1 MRARRRPPPAALS
14 ARPARLTGGGIPHCT
29 PRTLPAASRARRPT
43 QSGSRP
49 RRAHQRRDL
58 GFRGRFLSRP
68 LHATSTGQQKKVL
81 PSRTATPAA
90 HAPSRL
96 HALAPRRRIQLQ
108 VIIHVGDH
116 SADPPRPNLSS
127 PACPQPHAVVPH
139 YKQSNTFPMSL
150 EDYKQK
156 IHLSVFYLRSGL
168 VFAALAVCH
177 YCTQLYVSA
186 SILLCRSA
194 AISHFAVQSHTE
206 PVCPQ
211 PHAVVPHYKQSNTF
225 PMSLEDYKQKIH
237 LSVFYLRSGLV
248 FAALAV
254 CHYCTQLYVSASILL
269 CRSAAISHFAVQS
282 HTDPMVV
289 RGDDKLC
296 AKQHLPYVPGG
307 LSKKTNT
314 VYCILPPFWVGACLV
329 RHKLS
334 LCITNLCP
342 RRRPIACPRRIASLP
357 QRCFCSICVL
367 LL

>member
-1 MRARRRPPPAALS
+1 MYI
-14 ARPARLTGGGIPHCT
+14 T
-29 PRTLPAASRARRPT
+29 
-43 QSGSRP
+43 
-49 RRAHQRRDL
+49 
-58 GFRGRFLSRP
+58 
-68 LHATSTGQQKKVL
+68 
-81 PSRTATPAA
+81 
-90 HAPSRL
+90 RL

-150 EDYKQK
+150 EDYQK
-156 IHLSVFYLRSGL
+156 IIIQF
-168 VFAALAVCH
+168 
-177 YCTQLYVSA
+177 T
-186 SILLCRSA
+186 
-194 AISHFAVQSHTE
+194 
-206 PVCPQ
+206 
-211 PHAVVPHYKQSNTF
+211 
-225 PMSLEDYKQKIH
+225 
-237 LSVFYLRSGLV
+237 VFYLRSGLV